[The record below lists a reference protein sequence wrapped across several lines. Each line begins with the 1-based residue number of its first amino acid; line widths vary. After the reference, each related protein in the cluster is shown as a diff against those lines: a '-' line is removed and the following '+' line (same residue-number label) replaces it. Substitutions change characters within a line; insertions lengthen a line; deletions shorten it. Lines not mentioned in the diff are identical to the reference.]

1 MPAVFLLTQV
11 HSSQPVYFPS
21 TWKKKKKKE
30 KIQTP
35 VDTKEREKVFQ
46 VSQEPVEE
54 TTVEQ
59 VFSCSLQK
67 ELCWSKSIFPQ
78 VNVACG
84 RHHTEAD
91 PSMQPMERTHRG
103 AGEKCEEGG
112 STWRNGYRLT
122 ISPILFPLHCLT
134 WMGRRI
140 GNSHTFSSCFL
151 PLSC

>member
-1 MPAVFLLTQV
+1 M
-11 HSSQPVYFPS
+11 
-21 TWKKKKKKE
+21 
-30 KIQTP
+30 
-35 VDTKEREKVFQ
+35 DTKEREKVFQ

-151 PLSC
+151 PLSCWGGKQESIWVSSWKPAKVILLPMYIQSSLYA